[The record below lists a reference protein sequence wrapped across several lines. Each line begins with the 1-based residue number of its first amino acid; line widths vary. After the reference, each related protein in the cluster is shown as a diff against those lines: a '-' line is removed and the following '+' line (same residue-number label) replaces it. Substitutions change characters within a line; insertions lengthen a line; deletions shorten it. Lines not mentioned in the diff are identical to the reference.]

1 MKLINEEKHKSVITT
16 KFVIRDKSPIVY
28 VSYDEDG
35 DWQLFGTEEITTDD
49 VAVVSVSQ
57 ILAFCAALA
66 KLPNME
72 QGTAVYRENENSEWI
87 LQEQDTL

>member
-16 KFVIRDKSPIVY
+16 KFVIRDKSPIVS

-49 VAVVSVSQ
+49 VAVISVSQ
-57 ILAFCAALA
+57 ILAFCPALA
-66 KLPNME
+66 ELPNME

-87 LQEQDTL
+87 LQEQDTQ